1 MEMGLQSFQGLEIF
15 FIQRQEQI
23 QVHLNGQWQE
33 QIKEHRNWLSLNFNL
48 EQAIPTSPE
57 Y

>member
-33 QIKEHRNWLSLNFNL
+33 QIKEHRNWLSLN
-48 EQAIPTSPE
+48 
-57 Y
+57 